1 MSKEYQMP
9 TSSTSR
15 GSKVETSASELKT
28 LFEALNIAPQWM
40 SKRFILE
47 HYCGWS
53 EQDIQRNASLRSE
66 EEQQS
71 KIGNKTGAYR

>member
-1 MSKEYQMP
+1 MP
-9 TSSTSR
+9 APKPTNV
-15 GSKVETSASELKT
+15 GGKPMPPAELKS
-28 LFEALNIAPQWM
+28 LFEALSIAPQWM

-53 EQDIQRNASLRSE
+53 DQDIQRNATLRSE

>member
-1 MSKEYQMP
+1 MSTPKEKKNPGNSIQP
-9 TSSTSR
+9 
-15 GSKVETSASELKT
+15 AELKC
-28 LFEALNIAPQWM
+28 LFEALNIAPQWI

-53 EQDIQRNASLRSE
+53 EQDIQRNATLRSE

>member
-1 MSKEYQMP
+1 MTTSKEKISASRQMP
-9 TSSTSR
+9 S
-15 GSKVETSASELKT
+15 SELKT
-28 LFEALNIAPQWM
+28 LFEALNIAPQWI

-53 EQDIQRNASLRSE
+53 DQDIQRNATLRSE